1 MSSLLSRYA
10 ESVFWMARYFER
22 AESLARVLETQT
34 SFQRGCGENS
44 WAWIVALYSD
54 EKAFANAFGEEA
66 ERGQRD
72 PLLYGPCGQSGV
84 DPDQRSGRP
93 ARTRAR
99 SGRCWRSTCGI
110 ELNDFYN
117 RLCAFGPSDFSE
129 VRLSRTC
136 DAIKRGCYAQLG
148 VAESTLLPR
157 RDLALLPA
165 RPIPRTGRP
174 DQPAARR
181 ALRAASRRGLARDEG
196 RYDFTFWTI
205 LLRAASAYH
214 SYRRIFPRHI
224 DPEEVARFLLFDARM
239 PRSLAFC
246 LLEIQAMIDLL
257 RRNFGLRN
265 AAAPAEKIEA
275 MIVGLDA
282 ARRDQRLLDSLHN
295 FNDWIQLSLI
305 QLTGELEQA
314 FFGQIGEASAAAA
327 REPVAIAI
335 ANHGRE
341 LALRPCR
348 RIPPWMQTK
357 AVRSVIR
364 REGGIFAPWNK
375 ILASVPPHCGWLK
388 LGQSPLTLSL
398 SPWERG
404 RCCMLQA
411 LIQASLLPGGEGQ
424 DEGSVV
430 RTEHPQLYVSA
441 YARRRG
447 RRCGRIVPWSVTA
460 G

>member
-1 MSSLLSRYA
+1 MSSLLSRHA
-10 ESVFWMARYFER
+10 ESFFWMARYFER

-54 EKAFANAFGEEA
+54 EKAFADAFGEEA
-66 ERGQRD
+66 SADNVIRFYMAHADNLGSIQSAIRAARENARALRPMLAVD
-72 PLLYGPCGQSGV
+72 MWYG
-84 DPDQRSGRP
+84 
-93 ARTRAR
+93 
-99 SGRCWRSTCGI
+99 
-110 ELNDFYN
+110 LNDFYT

-148 VAESTLLPR
+148 AAESTFYRDETWPFFRLGQFVERADQTSRLLDVR
-157 RDLALLPA
+157 FAQLQ
-165 RPIPRTGRP
+165 T
-174 DQPAARR
+174 
-181 ALRAASRRGLARDEG
+181 GLARDEG

-275 MIVGLDA
+275 MLVGLDA
-282 ARRDQRLLDSLHN
+282 ARRDERLLDNLHS

-305 QLTGELEQA
+305 QLTGELGQA
-314 FFGQIGEASAAAA
+314 FFGQLS
-327 REPVAIAI
+327 EPVAAVPMP
-335 ANHGRE
+335 ASQSQSQS
-341 LALRPCR
+341 
-348 RIPPWMQTK
+348 QTM
-357 AVRSVIR
+357 AV
-364 REGGIFAPWNK
+364 N
-375 ILASVPPHCGWLK
+375 
-388 LGQSPLTLSL
+388 
-398 SPWERG
+398 
-404 RCCMLQA
+404 
-411 LIQASLLPGGEGQ
+411 
-424 DEGSVV
+424 
-430 RTEHPQLYVSA
+430 
-441 YARRRG
+441 
-447 RRCGRIVPWSVTA
+447 
-460 G
+460 